1 MATFNLELTDIYDIN
16 YTNALLTTKT
26 ANKSDIVETA
36 KAWAGFTGLLCIVE
50 DFADMI
56 TIKPFNSNELLFVTF
71 DYWQHQLTWY
81 N

>member
-36 KAWAGFTGLLCIVE
+36 KAWAGFTGLRCIVE

-56 TIKPFNSNELLFVTF
+56 TIKPVNSNELLFVTF